1 MTPPTIQNNIPPNDN
16 HERVQQQP
24 EPVQEQH
31 QVLPLRCLW
40 KPTTIG
46 VPVIVDD
53 TTTTT
58 TIEEN
63 STRCCTTLDSIETT
77 TIPIPLLLLLS
88 NYDDIYHHYCI
99 QQHSIS
105 FNLEMNHHHSVT
117 NRTTHQ
123 RPTVLP
129 PVRHSLF
136 RSIAHALLV
145 VQEFIL
151 VTYFGAWYR
160 IILLTTTTTTTTST
174 TTTPSIWIHDT
185 TQQQQFYIDISMIFM
200 YIALLLAVLCNAR
213 ATSVM
218 ETLPKSSSTTKTSY
232 PPYNYYYS
240 KVLYRLIDA
249 TILAGLVRY
258 IAVVLRNLTA
268 SYSTDTVER
277 LAVGAMFVHVLCC
290 DYTYANG
297 YNENTTTDYRRR
309 RRRKLQR
316 PRPHQQQHTTTFNGH
331 APNISTHNA
340 TKISSTFMGGTI
352 SLNAA
357 FFATIVLV
365 SRFDCNTTTTT
376 IIQTSTTNTTFIF
389 LSLAVILFAF
399 YPVTRHT
406 ISIVYPSHQ
415 SGTSFVSSIVTW
427 MS

>member
-1 MTPPTIQNNIPPNDN
+1 
-16 HERVQQQP
+16 
-24 EPVQEQH
+24 
-31 QVLPLRCLW
+31 
-40 KPTTIG
+40 
-46 VPVIVDD
+46 
-53 TTTTT
+53 
-58 TIEEN
+58 
-63 STRCCTTLDSIETT
+63 
-77 TIPIPLLLLLS
+77 
-88 NYDDIYHHYCI
+88 
-99 QQHSIS
+99 
-105 FNLEMNHHHSVT
+105 
-117 NRTTHQ
+117 
-123 RPTVLP
+123 
-129 PVRHSLF
+129 
-136 RSIAHALLV
+136 
-145 VQEFIL
+145 
-151 VTYFGAWYR
+151 
-160 IILLTTTTTTTTST
+160 
-174 TTTPSIWIHDT
+174 
-185 TQQQQFYIDISMIFM
+185 
-200 YIALLLAVLCNAR
+200 
-213 ATSVM
+213 M

-297 YNENTTTDYRRR
+297 YNENTTTACRRR
-309 RRRKLQR
+309 RRRKLQQ
-316 PRPHQQQHTTTFNGH
+316 PPPQQQQQQHTTNFNGH
-331 APNISTHNA
+331 APAPNISTHNA
-340 TKISSTFMGGTI
+340 TKISSTFKGGTI

-415 SGTSFVSSIVTW
+415 SGTSFCFVVRDMDVVIFAY
-427 MS
+427 